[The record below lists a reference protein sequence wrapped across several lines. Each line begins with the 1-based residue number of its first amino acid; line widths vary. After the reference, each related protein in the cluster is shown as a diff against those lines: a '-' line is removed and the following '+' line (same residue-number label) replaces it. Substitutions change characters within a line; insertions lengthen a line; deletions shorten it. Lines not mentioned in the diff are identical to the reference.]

1 MKKFLLI
8 AAILTFAGVMQAVAQ
23 ERGKTRETAQM
34 IQTGEVK
41 DDLDG
46 SNDSYWYKFTAGPG
60 PVTITLEVEANE
72 TNAGATLDVYGS
84 GTRAIVSN
92 VLAQGVD
99 KGTERVERTFK
110 LTKQQTILV
119 RIKGIKYGEQGGTG
133 TYTIT
138 VGNGDKKDGGD
149 K

>member
-46 SNDSYWYKFTAGPG
+46 SNDSYWYKFNAGPG
-60 PVTITLEVEANE
+60 TVSITLEVEANE

>member
-1 MKKFLLI
+1 MKKVVLI
-8 AAILTFAGVMQAVAQ
+8 AAILTFAGLIQVVAQ

-46 SNDSYWYKFTAGPG
+46 SDDSYWYKFVAGPG
-60 PVTITLEVEANE
+60 TVRITLEVEANE
-72 TNAGATLDVYGS
+72 TNAGATLDVFGA

-99 KGTERVERTFK
+99 KGTERVEKTFK
-110 LTKQQTILV
+110 LTKQQTIFV
-119 RIKGIKYGEQGGTG
+119 RIKGIRYGDQGGTG

-138 VGNGDKKDGGD
+138 FGSDDKKDGGD